1 MVCKSSLS
9 NLNFWFLDASFRKII
24 AKYGK
29 PSVLYTEFVSTGG
42 LIRGAEKLKAD
53 LLYSEEER
61 PVVAQL
67 FGSCPEEMYDCV
79 QMVKRLGFDGVDINM
94 GCPDRTVCRQ
104 GCGAGL
110 IDRPELAQSIIAAA
124 QNAAETPDE
133 KTGEIRPFSVS
144 VKTRIGS
151 AKETIDLW
159 LPKVL
164 EMRPDALTVHFRTRK
179 EQSLV
184 PAHWTQEVVGK
195 TVDMVKNRFGHETL
209 IIGNGDVKT
218 PAEARQKIAQW
229 GLDGVMIGRGIYGNP
244 FLFNEAGPEP
254 TPQQRLKALLEH
266 HLLYDELLAGVKPMA
281 IMKKHYKAYVVGFN
295 DCKYHRGRLMEATTT
310 AQVQEI
316 ILDLIQQLDDGKIAI
331 RQAADDFQLPT
342 PNPSLMDLEPDDVL
356 TPEIN
361 ETCKPNSNSL

>member
-1 MVCKSSLS
+1 M
-9 NLNFWFLDASFRKII
+9 
-24 AKYGK
+24 
-29 PSVLYTEFVSTGG
+29 LYTEFVSTGG

-53 LLYSEEER
+53 LYYSEEER
-61 PVVAQL
+61 PIVAQL
-67 FGSCPEEMYDCV
+67 FGSSPEEMYDCV
-79 QMVKRLGFDGVDINM
+79 QMVKKLGFDGVDLNM

-124 QNAAETPDE
+124 QYAAETPDE
-133 KTGEIRPFSVS
+133 KTGEVRPFSVS

-151 AKETIDLW
+151 AKETIDEW
-159 LPKVL
+159 IPKVL

-195 TVDMVKNRFGHETL
+195 AVDWVKNKFGGESL

-218 PAEARQKIAQW
+218 PAEAREKIARW

-244 FLFNEAGPEP
+244 FLFNENAPPP
-254 TPQQRLKALLEH
+254 TPQMRLKALLEH

-281 IMKKHYKAYVVGFN
+281 IMRKHYKAYIVGFQ
-295 DCKYHRGRLMEATTT
+295 DCKIHRGRLMEAETTN
-310 AQVQEI
+310 QVQEI
-316 ILDLIQQLDDGKIAI
+316 LLDLIWQLDNGKLEI
-331 RQAADDFQLPT
+331 RHAEDDFQLPT
-342 PNPSLMDLEPDDVL
+342 PNPELMHLEPDDVL
-356 TPEIN
+356 TESN
-361 ETCKPNSNSL
+361 ETCQKS